1 MIYLK
6 SNMYTYEITL
16 THGMFGDYWTVI
28 QKHASGSERVY
39 PYFDTKNDAKA
50 FIIRLKEFNNDYR

>member
-1 MIYLK
+1 
-6 SNMYTYEITL
+6 MYTYEITL